1 MLTAKLSPPQL
12 EAARN
17 LLFHYGHPGGWEP
30 GSFTTALIRALEAA
44 DQWNR
49 SKLLNAFPDFFPAV
63 TILQV
68 DGSTKLAQ
76 IVAEQD
82 HTP

>member
-1 MLTAKLSPPQL
+1 MLIAKLSPNQL

-17 LLFHYGHPGGWEP
+17 LLFHYGHPDGWEP
-30 GSFTTALIRALEAA
+30 GSFTTALIQAMEAA
-44 DQWNR
+44 DEWNR

-63 TILQV
+63 TILQI

-82 HTP
+82 TTP